1 MTRISVSNNK
11 NTMKLSLPLVF
22 VILSTSFVQAQN
34 LSAYT
39 DYRDRFYIF
48 DEGTSTKVE
57 DLKPQSFKVGGEG
70 VLYVNAQGNLKLY
83 SEGVVSKLESGGVSQ
98 YFTTDHILA
107 YSIFEKLIVI
117 ENGKKNILS
126 TRCPIFR
133 VEDSLIVYFDRNLE
147 SLRVYYDG
155 ESIDIE
161 SGLVGMPVEHFTSGD
176 NIVAYISY
184 RLKNFKVYYKGE
196 NRTLL
201 ENVEEINFK
210 AGRDIVAYENPLENN
225 FNAFYK
231 GEIYKLDD
239 FMPKSFK
246 TGDDFVAYVNEM
258 GEFKVFFD
266 GEIYEASSFTPQ
278 AYYAEDNLLLF
289 AEYEYLK
296 LFYMGEV
303 YEIEGYIPKN
313 FKLDWNTLAY
323 LDNTNRIWLFSK
335 GEKQLFSN
343 DLINSFDLYR
353 DLIQMNVKVNRNV
366 TYYKGQF
373 IEGETM

>member
-1 MTRISVSNNK
+1 
-11 NTMKLSLPLVF
+11 MKLPLALVF

-34 LSAYT
+34 ISAYT

-48 DEGTSTKVE
+48 DEGVSTKVE

-70 VLYVNAQGNLKLY
+70 VLYVSSQGNLKLY
-83 SEGVVSKLESGGVSQ
+83 SDGVVSKLEAGGTME
-98 YFTTDHILA
+98 YFASDYILA
-107 YSIFEKLIVI
+107 YSIFEKLNVI
-117 ENGKKNILS
+117 ENGKKITLS

-133 VEDSLIVYFDRNLE
+133 VEDSLIVYFDKNLE

-161 SGLVGMPVEHFTSGD
+161 SGLVGMPVESFTSGD
-176 NIVAYISY
+176 NIVAYVST

-196 NRTLL
+196 NHTLL
-201 ENVEEINFK
+201 EYVDGIKFK
-210 AGRDIVAYENPLENN
+210 AGRDLVAYENPLENN
-225 FNAFYK
+225 FKVFYK

-239 FMPKSFK
+239 FMPKSYK
-246 TGDDFVAYVNEM
+246 TGDNFVAYVDAM
-258 GEFKVFFD
+258 GEFKVFYD
-266 GEIYEASSFTPQ
+266 GEIYEASSFTPE

-289 AEYEYLK
+289 TEYEHFK

-303 YEIEGYIPKN
+303 YELEPYIPKN
-313 FKLDWNTLAY
+313 FKLDWNSVAY

-335 GEKQLFSN
+335 GEKQYFSN
-343 DLINSFDLYR
+343 DMINSFDIYR

-366 TYYKGQF
+366 TFYKGQF